1 MHMTYS
7 EPEAYLERCQTSTM
21 ESFPKIVNSYDYF
34 HNVSFSHEFLLIQ
47 VQFLLQKYLS
57 YIKKFG
63 GPGLRVVNSDM
74 SNLLYQPFSCFRFS

>member
-63 GPGLRVVNSDM
+63 DPGSWVVNSDM
-74 SNLLYQPFSCFRFS
+74 SNFTLSTFFMFSL

>member
-34 HNVSFSHEFLLIQ
+34 HNVSFSHEFLLLQ

-63 GPGLRVVNSDM
+63 GPGPWVVNSDM
-74 SNLLYQPFSCFRFS
+74 SNFTLSTFFMFSL